1 MSKGDKNDKS
11 LARKIKSHVESC
23 HKHTFAVSI
32 IDGQVFLMGEQGVLS
47 FMEAEAKHVTIHELL
62 KKLAEDHG
70 TKSGDGEEDA
80 QLKYSEVIFPVFPKL
95 SVPFKSRKWAFDVAR
110 AHLLRIFH
118 ILGFGHGSVKKYGR
132 ETDEPAGWPQ
142 HHSWEEFGKKGGPNH
157 ASIRLANDVIE
168 SILSHH
174 GYDAHT
180 HHVEEPLATE
190 DNDVE
195 EEVHDQPEVHGGEA
209 LDNMDDMDPD
219 HDHLNV
225 VAGECDLCDYF
236 KLRDKTVAE
245 RRAILIANDFM

>member
-11 LARKIKSHVESC
+11 LARKIKSHVEGC

-110 AHLLRIFH
+110 ANFLRIF
-118 ILGFGHGSVKKYGR
+118 FR
-132 ETDEPAGWPQ
+132 
-142 HHSWEEFGKKGGPNH
+142 SWLSEE
-157 ASIRLANDVIE
+157 IR
-168 SILSHH
+168 
-174 GYDAHT
+174 
-180 HHVEEPLATE
+180 
-190 DNDVE
+190 
-195 EEVHDQPEVHGGEA
+195 
-209 LDNMDDMDPD
+209 
-219 HDHLNV
+219 
-225 VAGECDLCDYF
+225 
-236 KLRDKTVAE
+236 KRD
-245 RRAILIANDFM
+245 R